1 MCRNTNTHAIEKGAD
16 ESSPEDIVE
25 AVWNMAVR
33 DTVDDGHCDCTEK
46 HDVSSEHC
54 GESKIT
60 EFQELCDEIKIEE
73 KSSRTSR
80 RVKIRKSGHEDR
92 VE

>member
-1 MCRNTNTHAIEKGAD
+1 
-16 ESSPEDIVE
+16 
-25 AVWNMAVR
+25 MAVR
-33 DTVDDGHCDCTEK
+33 DTVDDGHCDCIEK
-46 HDVSSEHC
+46 HDVSSEQC
-54 GESKIT
+54 GETKFT
-60 EFQELCDEIKIEE
+60 EFQELCDEIKIQE